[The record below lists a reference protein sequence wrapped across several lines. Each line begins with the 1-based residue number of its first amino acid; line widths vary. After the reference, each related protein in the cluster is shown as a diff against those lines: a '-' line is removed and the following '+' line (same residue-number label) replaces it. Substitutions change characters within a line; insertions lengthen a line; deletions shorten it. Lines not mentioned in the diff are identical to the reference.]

1 MTISSLSVSSID
13 SDDSMLIPF
22 YKDATLEESSSSSEE
37 DESDATLEDSSSS
50 SEEDESDVKLIMT
63 TSVTSPSLMSY

>member
-37 DESDATLEDSSSS
+37 DESD
-50 SEEDESDVKLIMT
+50 VKLIMT
-63 TSVTSPSLMSY
+63 TNVTSPSLMSY